1 MIKVLY
7 SDDGVVMLR
16 PLTMADADAHLA
28 GQDVEYVTW
37 LDGADGTEATE
48 KRRLADAEK
57 AWEAGGPTFA
67 FAIMSEGKLAG
78 TITAEVGRE
87 DLHDNQADIVYGLYP
102 DTRGRGIATRAVMLM
117 VSFLDQVPGIS
128 EAVIRVSPANPRSRS
143 VAERAGFEPLETEQ
157 TAGSEYEW
165 LSSRVS
171 LVPAEARG

>member
-16 PLTMADADAHLA
+16 PLGMADVDAHLA
-28 GQDVEYVTW
+28 GQDAEYVTW

-48 KRRLADAEK
+48 RRRLAEVERS
-57 AWEAGGPTFA
+57 WEAGGPLYS
-67 FAIMSEGKLAG
+67 FAIMSEGVLSG
-78 TITAEVGRE
+78 TITAEVGRD
-87 DLHDNQADIVYGLYP
+87 DLLENQADIVYGLYP
-102 DTRGRGIATRAVMLM
+102 ATRGRGIATRAVMLV

-157 TAGSEYEW
+157 TANSQYEW
-165 LSSRVS
+165 LSCPVS
-171 LVPAEARG
+171 LVPVESR